1 MLSSVNE
8 LEGVIAV
15 RICQQ
20 KFTLTAVVIAHL
32 RVAFRP
38 SPEFLARANTQ
49 NAAILFSLQRRET
62 SGEAKRAA
70 RRMGRGFSP
79 SLHFPRG
86 SLRRSERLHA
96 GYHPIESTYVLSNPF
111 LSKLSFGSETIPQSA
126 QFLLVTRHFFLLFRA
141 MREWRRRPLWSWG
154 LLSLDS
160 FLHLTFLHV
169 IRPSLFS
176 LTLKTK
182 TFKKRSTVKK
192 QLKAR
197 KRIYERGR
205 VKLLRSDW
213 LRSVIHSAH
222 SNGFPRPARFGQ
234 FCENP
239 CNYSVISLCPSSYT
253 KVSRS
258 AINLKIAVL

>member
-1 MLSSVNE
+1 MPPL
-8 LEGVIAV
+8 
-15 RICQQ
+15 
-20 KFTLTAVVIAHL
+20 
-32 RVAFRP
+32 
-38 SPEFLARANTQ
+38 
-49 NAAILFSLQRRET
+49 AILFSLQRRET

-79 SLHFPRG
+79 SLHSPRG

-160 FLHLTFLHV
+160 FLHLTFPHV

-182 TFKKRSTVKK
+182 TFKKRPRQLKK
-192 QLKAR
+192 NKKLKAR
-197 KRIYERGR
+197 KRIYERGSTEIWLAKISDSQCALEWFSASCSFR
-205 VKLLRSDW
+205 AILWKPVQLLRDFSLPQLIHQSIAKRHQFENCGFVRQMSWTGKVTIQILINMAFHGTLVCD
-213 LRSVIHSAH
+213 SV
-222 SNGFPRPARFGQ
+222 NW
-234 FCENP
+234 CT
-239 CNYSVISLCPSSYT
+239 Y
-253 KVSRS
+253 
-258 AINLKIAVL
+258 